1 MDSARLPPNR
11 KQNLEGL
18 LRLAVE
24 NMEEGS
30 QLNQDPIEMDA
41 QRNEFLQGALQSMTM
56 KVDDVQYAL
65 ANLKNESVSTAEKL
79 ECLDIIRDNIDD
91 IDAANSFV
99 KTGGITTLLEY
110 IRKPN
115 SDLRPQSIYI
125 VAEMSQNNEFCQNYF
140 VNEKIIPVLTSTMND
155 ADEDLARGSIYAISS
170 LIQNF
175 PAGLKEFLRT
185 KGTQTLLSCL
195 SSTHVTVYIKSA
207 FLIASLSSNDS
218 SFRDLINKQNA
229 AQILLS
235 NLEAKDEYEDKLEA
249 TLFAL
254 SALSLN
260 SKWKIT
266 PLQQKEVAVI
276 LKQIINNKVLSETC
290 EEMIKYARNI
300 LNAITK

>member
-1 MDSARLPPNR
+1 MDSRLPPKR

-24 NMEEGS
+24 NMGDDAQPSET
-30 QLNQDPIEMDA
+30 LNETDV

-56 KVDDVQYAL
+56 KADDVQYAL

-99 KTGGITTLLEY
+99 KVGGISTLLEY
-110 IRKPN
+110 IRLPN
-115 SDLRPQSIYI
+115 RDLRPQSIYI
-125 VAEMSQNNEFCQNYF
+125 VAEMAQNNEFCQNYF
-140 VNEKIIPVLTSTMND
+140 LSEKIIPVLTSTMND

-175 PAGLKEFLRT
+175 PAGLKEFLQS
-185 KGTQTLLSCL
+185 KGTQTLLACL
-195 SSTHVTVYIKSA
+195 NSTHTSVYIKAA
-207 FLIASLSSNDS
+207 FLIATLSSNDNLI
-218 SFRDLINKQNA
+218 RDLVNKQNA

-235 NLEAKDEYEDKLEA
+235 NLEAKADYDDKLEA

-260 SKWKIT
+260 SNWNIT
-266 PLQQKEVAVI
+266 PSRQKEIAAI
-276 LKQIINNKVLSETC
+276 LKQIINNKDLSDTC
-290 EEMIKYARNI
+290 EEMNKYARNI
-300 LNAITK
+300 LNTITK

>member
-1 MDSARLPPNR
+1 MESTRLPGKR

-24 NMEEGS
+24 NMEEDAQPS
-30 QLNQDPIEMDA
+30 ENPSVMDA
-41 QRNEFLQGALQSMTM
+41 QRNEFLEAALQSMTM
-56 KVDDVQYAL
+56 KVDEVQYAM
-65 ANLKNESVSTAEKL
+65 ANLKNESVSIAEKL

-110 IRKPN
+110 IRSPN
-115 SDLRPQSIYI
+115 RDLRPQSIYI
-125 VAEMSQNNEFCQNYF
+125 VAEMAQNNEFCQNYF

-170 LIQNF
+170 LVQNC
-175 PAGLKEFLRT
+175 PLGLKEFLGT

-195 SSTHVTVYIKSA
+195 SSPHSTVYIKAA
-207 FLIASLSSNDS
+207 FLIASLTSSDGS
-218 SFRDLINKQNA
+218 CRDLINKQNA
-229 AQILLS
+229 AQILL
-235 NLEAKDEYEDKLEA
+235 NNMEAKDEYDDKLEA

-260 SKWKIT
+260 SNWTIT
-266 PLQQKEVAVI
+266 PSQQKEVAVI

-290 EEMIKYARNI
+290 EEMIKLRADPNGERN
-300 LNAITK
+300 